1 MDGDLEARADVE
13 EAGTV
18 TGEEEEGEG
27 HMETTPEQSRLHLQ
41 KEPQMAPD
49 LPKGL
54 RRQWWWCSSGGRASC
69 SLSGR
74 VQPPVPHLQRPSLAA
89 KDCAESATTATASS
103 RHPVLPPL
111 QLPPPQPHPHPQPQ
125 RPKAR
130 ASQSLSM
137 TRKILSSR
145 GLPLPRCRS
154 LMQRIALSSTEPDS
168 EIKIASVTTL
178 GTDSS
183 AVAMETSTAP
193 PLSLCAQEDT
203 NLMITNVTSLKGEGS
218 PAARPVGGLE
228 GAENGLQISSA
239 FSLNPEAQQNQGTA
253 GRPSS
258 TFNPGRIGAAS
269 QPVQNG
275 ETGTHQRSG
284 NSSTYICCVVFWTKY
299 MYIRFALTCFS
310 STRALWNPFYFSP
323 NSIFY
328 VLISGFHFFFF
339 LGCFNG

>member
-27 HMETTPEQSRLHLQ
+27 HMETTPRTEQTPSAE
-41 KEPQMAPD
+41 EPQMAPD
-49 LPKGL
+49 LPK
-54 RRQWWWCSSGGRASC
+54 ASEDNDDDVVLVEEPPAH
-69 SLSGR
+69 SQGR
-74 VQPPVPHLQRPSLAA
+74 VQPPSPTPAETLAAA

-103 RHPVLPPL
+103 KAPSPPASAATTATATSTSTTTTT
-111 QLPPPQPHPHPQPQ
+111 
-125 RPKAR
+125 K
-130 ASQSLSM
+130 SQSEPIVIDDEEDSEL
-137 TRKILSSR
+137 KGAASSS
-145 GLPLPRCRS
+145 LPLPDAED
-154 LMQRIALSSTEPDS
+154 ALSSTEPDS

-218 PAARPVGGLE
+218 PAAARLEGLE

-310 STRALWNPFYFSP
+310 STRAL
-323 NSIFY
+323 
-328 VLISGFHFFFF
+328 
-339 LGCFNG
+339 

>member
-18 TGEEEEGEG
+18 TGEEEEVLEG
-27 HMETTPEQSRLHLQ
+27 HMETTPRTEQTPSAE
-41 KEPQMAPD
+41 EPQTAPD
-49 LPKGL
+49 LPK
-54 RRQWWWCSSGGRASC
+54 ASEDNDDDVVLVEEPPAH
-69 SLSGR
+69 SQGR
-74 VQPPVPHLQRPSLAA
+74 VQPPSPTPAETLAAA
-89 KDCAESATTATASS
+89 KDCAESASTATASS
-103 RHPVLPPL
+103 KAPSPPASAATTATATTTTAKSQSEPIVIDDEEDSEL
-111 QLPPPQPHPHPQPQ
+111 KGAASSSLPPPD
-125 RPKAR
+125 AED
-130 ASQSLSM
+130 
-137 TRKILSSR
+137 
-145 GLPLPRCRS
+145 
-154 LMQRIALSSTEPDS
+154 ALSSTEPDS

-193 PLSLCAQEDT
+193 PLSLCAQEDI

-218 PAARPVGGLE
+218 PAAARLE

-284 NSSTYICCVVFWTKY
+284 NSSTYICSVVFWTKY

-310 STRALWNPFYFSP
+310 STRAL
-323 NSIFY
+323 
-328 VLISGFHFFFF
+328 
-339 LGCFNG
+339 

>member
-1 MDGDLEARADVE
+1 MDGDLEAMADVE

-18 TGEEEEGEG
+18 TGEEEEEGEG
-27 HMETTPEQSRLHLQ
+27 HMETTPRTEQTPSAE
-41 KEPQMAPD
+41 EPQTAPD
-49 LPKGL
+49 LPK
-54 RRQWWWCSSGGRASC
+54 ASEDNDDDVVLVEEPPAH
-69 SLSGR
+69 SQGR
-74 VQPPVPHLQRPSLAA
+74 VQPSSPTPAETLAAA

-103 RHPVLPPL
+103 KAPSPPASAATTAIAASTTTKSQSEPIVIDDEEDSEL
-111 QLPPPQPHPHPQPQ
+111 KGAASSSLPPPE
-125 RPKAR
+125 AED
-130 ASQSLSM
+130 
-137 TRKILSSR
+137 
-145 GLPLPRCRS
+145 
-154 LMQRIALSSTEPDS
+154 ALSSTEPDS

-178 GTDSS
+178 GMDSL
-183 AVAMETSTAP
+183 AAAMETSTAT
-193 PLSLCAQEDT
+193 PLALCAQEDI

-218 PAARPVGGLE
+218 PAAARLEGLE

-284 NSSTYICCVVFWTKY
+284 NSSTCICCVVFWTKY

-310 STRALWNPFYFSP
+310 GTRAL
-323 NSIFY
+323 
-328 VLISGFHFFFF
+328 
-339 LGCFNG
+339 